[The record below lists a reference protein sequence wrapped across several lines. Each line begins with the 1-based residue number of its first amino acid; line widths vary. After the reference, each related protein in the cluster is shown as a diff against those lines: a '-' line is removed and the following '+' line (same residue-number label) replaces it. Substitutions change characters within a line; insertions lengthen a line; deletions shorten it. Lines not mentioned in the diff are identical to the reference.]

1 MKKKL
6 WSLLAI
12 MMAAMVGFNLS
23 SCGDDED
30 NGPVT
35 PQLKEVE
42 YYENDSDE
50 DYTPL
55 LVGTWYYMETGDAVS
70 NNVRYD
76 RVSIFLLTLNSD
88 GTWSTTNKHRI
99 SRDNYVETIPGS
111 DIDGTFTLESNNIVA
126 TYSKTGNVCAIW
138 NFSPAALRQG
148 TLKIMVKDD
157 YLIDEEV
164 ERMDYQRF
172 NYASPDAALDQ
183 YIAEHHL
190 RK

>member
-12 MMAAMVGFNLS
+12 MMAAMVGFSLS

-55 LVGTWYYMETGDAVS
+55 LVGTWYYMETGKVQDAQGT
-70 NNVRYD
+70 YD
-76 RVSIFLLTLNSD
+76 RASILLLTFNSD
-88 GTWSTTNKHRI
+88 GTWSKTSRHR
-99 SRDNYVETIPGS
+99 SSKDNYVETIPGM
-111 DIDGTFTLESNNIVA
+111 DFDGTFTVESNNIIARNAGGGV
-126 TYSKTGNVCAIW
+126 W